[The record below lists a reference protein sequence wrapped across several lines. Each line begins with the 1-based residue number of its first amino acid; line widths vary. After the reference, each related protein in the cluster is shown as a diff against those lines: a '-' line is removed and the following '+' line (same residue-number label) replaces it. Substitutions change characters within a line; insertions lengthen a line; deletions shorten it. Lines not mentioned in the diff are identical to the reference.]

1 MSYQLSANI
10 PKGFPMGYVKLKDIC
25 KFIPPAEIIK
35 SAGTWTPTIA
45 LHNIYEARTAEA
57 GGFYLFI
64 PIKLPAS
71 DVGTQ
76 GAKLK
81 SVDIWYKIA
90 TAAMA
95 DMAAVEI
102 KRQTLLPNGTA
113 VAGADYTGFTLDAD
127 HDTAAERKTIAS
139 HKMTLTF
146 TDEPFLQDDEVY
158 YIVITCEAAVTSAFS
173 LIGAQVNFE
182 LRL

>member
-1 MSYQLSANI
+1 
-10 PKGFPMGYVKLKDIC
+10 MGYVKLKDIC
-25 KFIPPAEIIK
+25 KFIAPAEIIK
-35 SAGTWTPTIA
+35 SAGTWTPSIA
-45 LHNIYEARTAEA
+45 LDLLYEGRSAEA

-64 PIKLPAS
+64 PIKLPGS

-81 SVDIWYKIA
+81 SVDIWYKVV

-95 DMAAVEI
+95 DMAAVEV
-102 KRQTLLPNGTA
+102 KKQTLSANGTA
-113 VAGADYTGFTLDAD
+113 VAGADYTAFTLDAD

-139 HKMTLTF
+139 HKMTITF

-158 YIVITCEAAVTSAFS
+158 YIVLTCEAAVTSVFS
-173 LIGAQVNFE
+173 LYGAQVNFE